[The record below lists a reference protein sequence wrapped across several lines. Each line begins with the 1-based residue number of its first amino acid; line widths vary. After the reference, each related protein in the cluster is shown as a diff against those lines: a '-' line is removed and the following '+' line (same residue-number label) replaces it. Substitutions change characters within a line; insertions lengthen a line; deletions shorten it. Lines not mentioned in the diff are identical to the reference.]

1 MTQPTLLL
9 PSEVWTNVFAYL
21 SPTDKSS
28 VRASCKHFRRLVDH
42 GSLWKDWS
50 VVLDFKHGPYNSRFW
65 ASLCRRKVASV
76 VMRSSKDKDWKLLS
90 SSIPVL
96 STVVMERC
104 PSANSDCL
112 KGFPHLKRLGIRSS
126 CTSLVF
132 NATTVCRPQQLTHL
146 SLCDVKLSA
155 AAKKSFISGISHF
168 TNLVSLVC
176 HQTGVFEEPFCM
188 LNSLRRHLPKLKH
201 LSLSVPNSL
210 YAPPSPRFGLPAGA
224 QGPAGGPLSSFELVG
239 ALDHLLPVDAMT
251 MMPQLKSLAVFYR
264 LSSQEVPETRCFSG
278 SCMEAWL
285 GELRQLSTLIIVKGP
300 NVRSYVSSIPATVTS
315 LTLCVA
321 GLSSEDLAA
330 VALQV
335 PNLLHLHIDPWP
347 SHLGAHTAQIPRLF
361 PKLRTLKL
369 RHEHVPE
376 KNFLDL
382 HRLQDLETLEVL
394 DSHPHLSELTEK
406 LRALTGYRLQVIR
419 SPRHREVMS
428 CPCVSRAY

>member
-1 MTQPTLLL
+1 M
-9 PSEVWTNVFAYL
+9 
-21 SPTDKSS
+21 
-28 VRASCKHFRRLVDH
+28 DH

-50 VVLDFKHGPYNSRFW
+50 VVLDFKQGPYNSRFW
-65 ASLCRRKVASV
+65 ASLRRRKVASV
-76 VMRSSKDKDWKLLS
+76 VMRSGKDKDWKLLAS
-90 SSIPVL
+90 SLPAL

-104 PSANSDCL
+104 PSASSDCL
-112 KGFPHLKRLGIRSS
+112 KGFPHLRRLGIRSS
-126 CTSLVF
+126 CTTLVF
-132 NATTVCRPQQLTHL
+132 NATAVCRPQQLTHL

-155 AAKKSFISGISHF
+155 GAKERFISGISHF

-176 HQTGVFEEPFCM
+176 HQTGIFEEPFC
-188 LNSLRRHLPKLKH
+188 LVNSLRSHLPKLKH

-210 YAPPSPRFGLPAGA
+210 YAPPSPRLGLPAGG
-224 QGPAGGPLSSFELVG
+224 QGPAGAPLSSFELVG

-251 MMPQLKSLAVFYR
+251 VMPQLKSLAVFYR
-264 LSSQEVPETRCFSG
+264 LSSQEMPETQCFSG
-278 SCMEAWL
+278 SCMKAWL
-285 GELRQLSTLIIVKGP
+285 GDFRQLSTLIIVKGP
-300 NVRSYVSSIPATVTS
+300 NVKTYVSSIPATVTS

-347 SHLGAHTAQIPRLF
+347 SHLGAHTSQIPRLF

-376 KNFLDL
+376 KNFLAL

-394 DSHPHLSELTEK
+394 DSHLHLSELTEK
-406 LRALTGYRLQVIR
+406 LRALTGYRLQVR
-419 SPRHREVMS
+419 SSPRQREVMS
-428 CPCVSRAY
+428 CPCVSRTY